1 MLCIISTSGGVLSG
15 SVPGPDGCPSDSYIA
30 LTVAEFDHFMVS
42 PFKLDMQDAGLISG
56 AVLLLWSVGFG
67 FRTLIRALR
76 DTDEGLSTNSD

>member
-1 MLCIISTSGGVLSG
+1 MLCITSTSGGVLSG
-15 SVPGPDGCPSDSYIA
+15 SVPGPDGCPADSYVA
-30 LTVAEFDHFMVS
+30 LTGVEFDHYMVS
-42 PFKLDMQDAGLISG
+42 PFKLSLEDAGLISG

>member
-1 MLCIISTSGGVLSG
+1 MLCIQSTPTGVLSG
-15 SVPGPDGCPSDSYIA
+15 VVPGPDGCPGDAFIA
-30 LTVAEFDHFMVS
+30 LSPVEFDHYMVS
-42 PFKLDMQDAGLISG
+42 PFKLTLEDAGLISG